1 MAPTLTQVAKQA
13 GVSLSTAS
21 RAFSDP
27 DRLGPATLRKIL
39 AAARELGYQ
48 APAARLVEAP
58 ERESTTVGVVVP
70 DVANPVFGAFVK
82 AAQGEGWHYR
92 QTVLLV
98 DTDFSAE
105 REREAIAHL
114 RERVDGLV
122 VCSPRLDA
130 EDVLNLSGRV
140 PTVLVNREATGADCI
155 VADASDGLRQA
166 VDYLAALGHRRV
178 AYVQGS
184 ARSWSNTHRVALA
197 RDLTAQ
203 AGVDLQVLGSQAET
217 VEGGTAAAASVVAT
231 GASAVIAHN
240 DLVAL
245 GVVAGARALGV
256 QVPADLSV
264 IGIDDI
270 PLATVSEPALTTI
283 AVPMAQAGSL
293 ALATL
298 RRGVAGE
305 RPTPRTVRLPTQLVV
320 RASTGPAATR
330 PARPASLTEELA

>member
-1 MAPTLTQVAKQA
+1 MAPTLTQVAKHA

-27 DRLGPATLRKIL
+27 DRLGPETLRKIL
-39 AAARELGYQ
+39 VAAQELGYQ
-48 APAARLVEAP
+48 PPGARLADAP
-58 ERESTTVGVVVP
+58 ERDSTTVGVVVP

-98 DTDFSAE
+98 DTDFNAD

-122 VCSPRLDA
+122 VCSPRLGA
-130 EDVLNLSGRV
+130 EDVLELCGRV
-140 PTVLVNREATGADCI
+140 PTVLVNREASGADCI

-166 VDYLAALGHRRV
+166 VDYLAALGHRRL

-197 RDLTAQ
+197 RDLSAQ
-203 AGVDLQVLGSQAET
+203 AGVELQVLGSQAET
-217 VEGGTAAAASVVAT
+217 VAGGTAAAASVVAS

-245 GVVAGARALGV
+245 GVVAGARALRV
-256 QVPADLSV
+256 RTPEDLSV
-264 IGIDDI
+264 IGIDDT
-270 PLATVSEPALTTI
+270 PLAAVSDPALTTI
-283 AVPMAQAGSL
+283 AVPMARAGSL

-298 RRGVAGE
+298 RRGVAGD

-330 PARPASLTEELA
+330 SARPASLTEELA